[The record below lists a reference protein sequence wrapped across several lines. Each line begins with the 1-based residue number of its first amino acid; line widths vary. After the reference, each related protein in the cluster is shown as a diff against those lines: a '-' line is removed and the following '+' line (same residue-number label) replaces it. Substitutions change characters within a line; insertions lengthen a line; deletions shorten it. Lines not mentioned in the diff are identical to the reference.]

1 MTFNDF
7 WFKAKA
13 PDLESIRKYPFEAMR
28 RIAMSA
34 YKAGR
39 KAGVEHTRK
48 AYEKTRRTP

>member
-13 PDLESIRKYPFEAMR
+13 PDLESIRRYPFEAMR
-28 RIAMSA
+28 SIAMKA

-39 KAGVEHTRK
+39 KAGAEHARR
-48 AYEKTRRTP
+48 AYEKTRRPS